1 MGFAADPIVSGPIL
15 AISLVERRVPRTGGM
30 RMDKELCP
38 LCGNNEIDP
47 ETEEN
52 CEECEETAR
61 DHGKNRED

>member
-1 MGFAADPIVSGPIL
+1 MRRKAPHRGGPEFSYTLGVVSNGE
-15 AISLVERRVPRTGGM
+15 A

-61 DHGKNRED
+61 DHGKKRED